1 MKLDLFNNNQNLH
14 QATADLFKEQL
25 KIAINLLP
33 EKAFT
38 VSQYFGEN
46 VKDLNIITNIY
57 TVGIVNQDSFS
68 NSESLNDDSKVK
80 IDYDTIFIVAVELE
94 KPQNRSSL
102 AQLTRKLNQKANK
115 NEKGNP
121 LIVVFRYEDKIT
133 ISSLE
138 RQARIDKDWREGE
151 KISNTKVSMLKDI
164 DIENPHA
171 AHERILLELG
181 NHKAKSFDEL
191 YKYWQEKLNT
201 KALNNEFYKEL
212 FKWYLW
218 AKEHVLFPN
227 DNQEDID
234 TYKSESLI
242 RFISR
247 LLFVWFMK
255 EKGLITDKLFEVSE
269 LKKILKNFDTNS
281 DKNSYYKAIL
291 QNLFFATL
299 NVPIDDRK
307 WIDGKKRN
315 KAQHGDPLIYRYE
328 NEFTNSED
336 AIENIFM
343 QIPFLNGGLFDCL
356 DDRENEIFIDGFTK
370 NEKKQPKFPNFVFFG
385 TREDVDLSHHFGD
398 DKDEL
403 KKWKKN
409 SIIGII
415 DLLNNFKFTVE
426 ENTPLEI
433 DVALDPEL
441 LGKVFENLL
450 ASFNPETKA
459 TARKQTGSFYT
470 PREIVN
476 YMVDESLKQH
486 LKTHLP
492 NLENEIEHLFKNENV
507 DLNDFAKKSIVEKLF
522 ECKILDP
529 ACGSGAY
536 PMGIL
541 HKMVELFNILDSQNF
556 YLKEIEGEKLDQLI
570 ISAQHLSDTQTRNQ
584 TIDALENQKEILKKA
599 EFDYVRKLYIIENCI
614 YGVDIQPIAIQIS
627 KLRFFISLLVEQN
640 KKENQKNFGIEAL
653 PNMDFKLVAANTL
666 IAPPQEEK
674 GIGLFENQNQF
685 FDRFEKLAHEY
696 FKLRTPEE
704 KRGKKEEL
712 KMLIQ
717 EKVTEKVQM
726 IRRDEEA
733 HTFNGVAKNKKSEIA
748 LADLNQSKT
757 LWESYPNLFKEKS
770 VAFFDIPYFFPKVK
784 DGFDVVIG
792 NPPYVQM
799 QKDGGKLAELY
810 KNQNFETFQ
819 RTGDI
824 YALFYEQGIK
834 MLKNK
839 GNLNFI
845 TSNKWMR
852 ANYGESLR
860 NYFIKHNPYKL
871 IDLGADV
878 FENATVDTNI
888 IVVTKEENK
897 NQCLALDLT
906 KEKNIT
912 DFKQFEDN
920 WMNFINLTSEN
931 WTLLNNIELTI
942 RLKAEKFGT
951 PLKHWD
957 VNINRGIT
965 SGYNEAYIIDNDK
978 RNEFINLNKKNKSII
993 KPLLRGK
1000 DIKRYSY
1007 NKSNL
1012 WLIFIPWHF
1021 PLHNDNSISG
1031 NSIIAEKEF
1040 EKDYPE
1046 IYNHLLNYKKELS
1059 NRNKTETGIR
1069 YEWYAL
1075 QRCANSYYDDFE
1087 KEKIIY
1093 SEISIE
1099 PSFFIDDNNFFIG
1112 NTAYILTGKNL
1123 KYLNALLNCKFVTF
1137 IFSNFYSVN
1146 LGAKGF
1152 RYLAQ
1157 YMENLP
1163 IPEIPEIAQQPF
1175 IRLVNQILEGKKED
1189 KDTSGLEHQIDM
1201 MVYHLYGLSYEEAC
1215 VIDKELSKEL
1225 SKEDFDR
1232 FKM

>member
-1 MKLDLFNNNQNLH
+1 
-14 QATADLFKEQL
+14 
-25 KIAINLLP
+25 
-33 EKAFT
+33 
-38 VSQYFGEN
+38 
-46 VKDLNIITNIY
+46 
-57 TVGIVNQDSFS
+57 
-68 NSESLNDDSKVK
+68 
-80 IDYDTIFIVAVELE
+80 
-94 KPQNRSSL
+94 
-102 AQLTRKLNQKANK
+102 
-115 NEKGNP
+115 
-121 LIVVFRYEDKIT
+121 
-133 ISSLE
+133 
-138 RQARIDKDWREGE
+138 
-151 KISNTKVSMLKDI
+151 
-164 DIENPHA
+164 
-171 AHERILLELG
+171 
-181 NHKAKSFDEL
+181 
-191 YKYWQEKLNT
+191 
-201 KALNNEFYKEL
+201 
-212 FKWYLW
+212 
-218 AKEHVLFPN
+218 
-227 DNQEDID
+227 
-234 TYKSESLI
+234 
-242 RFISR
+242 
-247 LLFVWFMK
+247 MK

-269 LKKILKNFDTNS
+269 LKKNLKNFDTNS

-556 YLKEIEGEKLDQLI
+556 YLKELEGEKLDQLI
-570 ISAQHLSDTQTRNQ
+570 ISAQQLSDTQTRNQ

-733 HTFNGVAKNKKSEIA
+733 HTFNGVAKNKKSELA

-792 NPPYVQM
+792 NPPYIG
-799 QKDGGKLAELY
+799 QKGNNNIFKPVKESVLGKQFHQRRMDYFYFFFHQGLNLLKENGVVNFITTNYYITATYADLLRKDFKERSSILQLINFNELKIFESAAGQHNLITLLKKGHSNAPVSVINTNKKGNADAKILQDILNGKDIETSFY
-810 KNQNFETFQ
+810 TMPNQN
-819 RTGDI
+819 I
-824 YALFYEQGIK
+824 YE
-834 MLKNK
+834 
-839 GNLNFI
+839 GNLNYIRLRNEDSKNSGIDNILEILKTKGKPLGDICTISAGIQTGCDKLSQNQISKYGINGVAGDGIFALSNSEVEALELNNSEI
-845 TSNKWMR
+845 NHLKPWFKNSDINKWVTNNI
-852 ANYGESLR
+852 ANESLVYYTSKTKNEIGKNLLSHFEKYKPILINRNTRSGTPIITNKIYDLFVKGEYEISYVMVASAFKKGAYYCISYARDLEFFELPKIVVPQRSNTNCFGYNEEKWFASADVYFIIQNDTSVNLKYILTLLNSKIYYYWLYYKGKRKGESL
-860 NYFIKHNPYKL
+860 
-871 IDLGADV
+871 
-878 FENATVDTNI
+878 
-888 IVVTKEENK
+888 
-897 NQCLALDLT
+897 
-906 KEKNIT
+906 
-912 DFKQFEDN
+912 
-920 WMNFINLTSEN
+920 
-931 WTLLNNIELTI
+931 ELY
-942 RLKAEKFGT
+942 LT
-951 PLKHWD
+951 PLSEIPIKIPD
-957 VNINRGIT
+957 TKTQDAFV
-965 SGYNEAYIIDNDK
+965 
-978 RNEFINLNKKNKSII
+978 SIA
-993 KPLLRGK
+993 
-1000 DIKRYSY
+1000 D
-1007 NKSNL
+1007 
-1012 WLIFIPWHF
+1012 
-1021 PLHNDNSISG
+1021 
-1031 NSIIAEKEF
+1031 
-1040 EKDYPE
+1040 
-1046 IYNHLLNYKKELS
+1046 
-1059 NRNKTETGIR
+1059 
-1069 YEWYAL
+1069 
-1075 QRCANSYYDDFE
+1075 
-1087 KEKIIY
+1087 KII
-1093 SEISIE
+1093 
-1099 PSFFIDDNNFFIG
+1099 
-1112 NTAYILTGKNL
+1112 
-1123 KYLNALLNCKFVTF
+1123 
-1137 IFSNFYSVN
+1137 
-1146 LGAKGF
+1146 
-1152 RYLAQ
+1152 
-1157 YMENLP
+1157 
-1163 IPEIPEIAQQPF
+1163 
-1175 IRLVNQILEGKKED
+1175 EGKKAGQ
-1189 KDTSGLEHQIDM
+1189 DTSHLEHQIDV

-1215 VIDKELSKEL
+1215 VIDEELKE
-1225 SKEDFDR
+1225 EDFE
-1232 FKM
+1232 KYKIQEK